1 MQGRAVRD
9 RGAWGG
15 MALVLPLPLCSL
27 SPWAQNTLSDPT
39 RPSRRDPPLMGSA
52 HPASISCFANHQSL
66 LAGTPSQS
74 QGWGVPDQAANPAS
88 SRQ

>member
-15 MALVLPLPLCSL
+15 MAPVLPLPLCSL

-39 RPSRRDPPLMGSA
+39 RLSCRDPSDGFCP
-52 HPASISCFANHQSL
+52 PSL
-66 LAGTPSQS
+66 HLLFC
-74 QGWGVPDQAANPAS
+74 
-88 SRQ
+88 